1 MARTTQ
7 MPLACPYVHW
17 HVSGTIS
24 VGRATN
30 GRSYWKIFSEVTMT
44 LLGSV
49 SERIGMSAP
58 KPRLRVVQENE
69 RPAPNAAAT
78 RTARPEALGK
88 FIGQSS
94 VVFNLMVEC
103 EAATME
109 QRLPDHILLEGPA
122 GLGKTSLARCVAERL
137 GMRFVE
143 IPATSLDKVNE
154 VANALAKIGEP
165 EDGPA
170 VVFVDEIHG
179 VCKKGQ
185 LLMLSAL
192 EDGWFQP
199 SGAQRFDLAPFCMI
213 AATTNPGLLS
223 RPLRER
229 FGIHEALTYY
239 SLTEM
244 TRIIRRYADKQGV
257 KLGVGAAALIASVGR
272 GTPRVATA
280 LLRRI
285 AVFAKVGGV
294 EVVTVAGAR
303 EALERL
309 GIDDYGLDNQDRTI
323 LRALLNQSRP
333 IGVEALAA
341 LLGIDNDAIT
351 QREPYL
357 LRCGAMQRSGRGR
370 VLTRKGYRMLGETA
384 PVWIPA

>member
-1 MARTTQ
+1 MA
-7 MPLACPYVHW
+7 
-17 HVSGTIS
+17 
-24 VGRATN
+24 
-30 GRSYWKIFSEVTMT
+30 
-44 LLGSV
+44 LLDSV

-58 KPRLRVVQENE
+58 KPRLRVVRDSEHPMKNE
-69 RPAPNAAAT
+69 SDA
-78 RTARPEALGK
+78 RTARPEALAE

-94 VVFNLMVEC
+94 VVFNLTVEC

-122 GLGKTSLARCVAERL
+122 GLGKTSLARCVAARL
-137 GMRFVE
+137 GVRFVE

-154 VANALAKIGEP
+154 VANALARIGEP
-165 EDGPA
+165 QDGPA
-170 VVFVDEIHG
+170 VVFCDEIHG

-185 LLMLSAL
+185 LLLLSAL

-199 SGAQRFDLAPFCMI
+199 SGSQRFELAPFCMI
-213 AATTNPGLLS
+213 AATTNPGQLS

-229 FGIHEALTYY
+229 FGVRESLDYY
-239 SLTEM
+239 DQSDMKLIVE
-244 TRIIRRYADKQGV
+244 RYAEKQGI
-257 KLGVGAAALIASVGR
+257 KLEDEAAELIATVGR
-272 GTPRVATA
+272 GTPRIATA

-285 AVFAKVGGV
+285 AVFAKVAGV
-294 EVVTVAGAR
+294 DVITVDGAQ

-309 GIDDYGLDNQDRTI
+309 GIDEYGLDGQDRQI

-341 LLGIDNDAIT
+341 MLGIDNDAIT
-351 QREPYL
+351 GREPYL
-357 LRCGAMQRSGRGR
+357 LRCGALLRSGRGR

>member
-1 MARTTQ
+1 MA
-7 MPLACPYVHW
+7 
-17 HVSGTIS
+17 
-24 VGRATN
+24 
-30 GRSYWKIFSEVTMT
+30 
-44 LLGSV
+44 LLDSV

-58 KPRLRVVQENE
+58 KPRLRVVHKDE
-69 RPAPNAAAT
+69 RPAT
-78 RTARPEALGK
+78 SSTDSRTARPEALAA
-88 FIGQSS
+88 FIGQCS
-94 VVFNLMVEC
+94 VTFNLMVEC

-154 VANALAKIGEP
+154 VANQLARIGEP
-165 EDGPA
+165 QDGPA

-229 FGIHEALTYY
+229 FGVREALTYY
-239 SLTEM
+239 GLTEM
-244 TRIIRRYADKQGV
+244 VRIVRRYAEKQGI
-257 KLGVGAAALIASVGR
+257 KLGVGATALIASVGR

-280 LLRRI
+280 LMRRI

-294 EVVTVAGAR
+294 DVITVDGAR

-309 GIDDYGLDNQDRTI
+309 GIDEHGLDAPDRSI

-333 IGVEALAA
+333 VGLPTLATI
-341 LLGIDNDAIT
+341 LGIDNDAIT

-357 LRCGAMQRSGRGR
+357 MRSGAMMQSGRGR

-384 PVWIPA
+384 PLWIPA